1 MQRLNETT
9 ESTQQLPPEVVKQ
22 VVTKFSR
29 FVSISFSILLSIAF
43 TLAVSFLVKDRA
55 SSKKATQAAYEKA
68 LNSPEMQEY
77 RAKQAEKAKKDR
89 ELAKQRRL
97 RQMNVNVTEVPTEK
111 DDLLNAKLKEARE
124 REAQEQIINEQ
135 QNVQG
140 FDYSAELAAYN
151 AKLQEVQAEEA
162 RIRAAA
168 EAKAREE
175 QERIEARKRA
185 EEERR
190 LQMQEQ
196 QAKIKAAQEKA
207 AKAQAAKEKAA
218 KAKQAK
224 AKLQKQTEK
233 KVLQTGKSTLGSNSS
248 LQPK

>member
-1 MQRLNETT
+1 MRYLNES
-9 ESTQQLPPEVVKQ
+9 ELQQNQENLDEEKKQ
-22 VVTKFSR
+22 SR
-29 FVSISFSILLSIAF
+29 FETFVSVAFVIVIVLCIALSMW
-43 TLAVSFLVKDRA
+43 FLVWD
-55 SSKKATQAAYEKA
+55 SNETKKQIELSRERF
-68 LNSPEMQEY
+68 LNSPKIQEL

-124 REAQEQIINEQ
+124 REAQEQIVNEQ

-151 AKLQEVQAEEA
+151 AKLKEVQAEEA

-224 AKLQKQTEK
+224 AKTQIQTEK
-233 KVLQTGKSTLGSNSS
+233 KVLQTSKSTLGSNSS